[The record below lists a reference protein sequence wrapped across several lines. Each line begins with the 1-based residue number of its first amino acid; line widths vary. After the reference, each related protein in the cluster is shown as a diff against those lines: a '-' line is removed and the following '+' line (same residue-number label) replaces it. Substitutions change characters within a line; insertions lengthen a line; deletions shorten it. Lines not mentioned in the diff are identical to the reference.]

1 MERANLPRLHTP
13 TDPVKERGMTGPEP
27 RREGLMQAGP
37 HSHWYR
43 VRRAVDGLP
52 SGLAVSTVIV
62 YPASGM
68 LSLHW
73 GSGSMS
79 RLSGAEAWA
88 AAACLG
94 EAVRRS
100 LPRVGSA
107 GLVLEAD
114 RGQGWFRV

>member
-1 MERANLPRLHTP
+1 VERANLPRLHTP
-13 TDPVKERGMTGPEP
+13 AGSVEERGVTGPEP
-27 RREGLMQAGP
+27 RGEGLMHAGP

-52 SGLAVSTVIV
+52 SGLAVTTVIV
-62 YPASGM
+62 YPGSGV

-88 AAACLG
+88 VAACLG